1 MAELRVLSTM
11 GLAGVLRAFGPEF
24 EAARGA
30 RLAATFLPTMQLLER
45 IRAGERGD
53 VAILTGEG
61 IDALRDEGVLEG
73 RTDLARSFVGIAV
86 RAGAPHPDISSTQAF
101 VAALLHARSVA
112 MSKAGASGI
121 FMAGLLERLGIAQAV
136 REKATILASGFT
148 AELAAAGQVEIAIQ
162 QVSELMVV
170 PGGGDRWAA
179 AGGARRRDR
188 VRRRVVPGR
197 VRARAGSRVDR
208 RAGRAGAG
216 RPLPQQ
222 RPRARWN
229 GRANPGIVRP
239 RRSERTHG
247 RERSRDRGRRRSGAF
262 VAMVAA

>member
-24 EAARGA
+24 EAGQSVRV
-30 RLAATFLPTMQLLER
+30 AATFLPTMQLLER
-45 IRAGERGD
+45 IRAGEHGD
-53 VAILTGEG
+53 VTILTGEG
-61 IDALRDEGVLEG
+61 IDALVDEGVLEG

-170 PGGGDRWAA
+170 RGVEIVGRLPAELGGETVFA
-179 AGGARRRDR
+179 AGLFRGASE
-188 VRRRVVPGR
+188 PELGHALIAALAAPE
-197 VRARAGSRVDR
+197 RADLYRSSGLEPAGTGAPIRA
-208 RAGRAGAG
+208 
-216 RPLPQQ
+216 
-222 RPRARWN
+222 
-229 GRANPGIVRP
+229 
-239 RRSERTHG
+239 
-247 RERSRDRGRRRSGAF
+247 
-262 VAMVAA
+262 